1 MSARLSSRMKA
12 NVHPVAAQFT
22 IQQLATRWNVH
33 PLTIRR
39 RIHREELRC
48 LRFSRQLVRIELAE
62 VERFEREARV

>member
-1 MSARLSSRMKA
+1 MKA
-12 NVHPVAAQFT
+12 YVHPVAPQFT

-39 RIHREELRC
+39 RIHRGEIRC
-48 LRFSRQLVRIELAE
+48 LRFSRQLVRIEQAE

>member
-1 MSARLSSRMKA
+1 MKA
-12 NVHPVAAQFT
+12 IAPPSQSQFT
-22 IQQLATRWNVH
+22 IQQLAARWNVH

-39 RIHREELRC
+39 RIHRGEIRC